1 MKQAC
6 YLKYIE
12 PDFLPFSKPLYVY
25 HVCSATIAILFY
37 DLPRQWSDP
46 VAVGDY
52 DKKIA
57 ITFLQWFFMDTKWI
71 QSVIKCFLP
80 TILTDL
86 YRCCLMTCYNN
97 SFYSFYFPIF

>member
-25 HVCSATIAILFY
+25 HVCATIAILFY

-52 DKKIA
+52 DKKKLQLLFCNG
-57 ITFLQWFFMDTKWI
+57 FLWI
-71 QSVIKCFLP
+71 QYEYKV
-80 TILTDL
+80 
-86 YRCCLMTCYNN
+86 
-97 SFYSFYFPIF
+97 

>member
-46 VAVGDY
+46 VAVGEYDEKNCNYFFAIVFYGYNMNTKCNKMFPMDY
-52 DKKIA
+52 
-57 ITFLQWFFMDTKWI
+57 FNGSL
-71 QSVIKCFLP
+71 
-80 TILTDL
+80 
-86 YRCCLMTCYNN
+86 
-97 SFYSFYFPIF
+97 

>member
-25 HVCSATIAILFY
+25 HVCCATIAILFY

-46 VAVGDY
+46 VAVGEY
-52 DKKIA
+52 DEKNCNYFFCNG
-57 ITFLQWFFMDTKWI
+57 FLWI
-71 QSVIKCFLP
+71 QYEYKV
-80 TILTDL
+80 
-86 YRCCLMTCYNN
+86 
-97 SFYSFYFPIF
+97 